1 MERNDLLKHLHS
13 YDKMIGENNNLS
25 YPSNLVKELMKIVE
39 KNPVRVWIVQQESNV
54 DGEIIINSVPCA
66 SLEAAR
72 KVLQD
77 EKETIL
83 NESPHYDHYTPEELE
98 EEFEIEEDDDRWY
111 INDPCD
117 DYYEDIK
124 IVEKEVVE

>member
-1 MERNDLLKHLHS
+1 MEKNDLLKHLHS
-13 YDKMIGENNNLS
+13 YDKMIGENSKLS
-25 YPSNLVKELMKIVE
+25 YPSYLVKELMKIVE

-54 DGEIIINSVPCA
+54 DGEIIINAVPCA
-66 SLEAAR
+66 SLKLAR
-72 KVLQD
+72 KVLKE

-83 NESPHYDHYTPEELE
+83 NESPHYMGRTKKELE
-98 EEFEIEEDDDRWY
+98 EDFEIEETKNSWY

-124 IVEKEVVE
+124 IIEKEVVQ